1 MVRGGWEWALWLFV
15 VFCISGA
22 SAGGE
27 GGQERTMLFNTRGLA
42 VSTVAVAAGA
52 GLYFASAAKR
62 KLAFIAAQIEE
73 KKLDAGV
80 LLELICS
87 VKQSRLCCG
96 TGSGQ
101 GASGSRSWQ
110 ATLGTGRGWCGTE
123 SRYSID
129 AVLSRL
135 LQGRLFTSTGGVLTT
150 AHRTR
155 LRGLGAACYV
165 WYSGGRT
172 GRFSI

>member
-1 MVRGGWEWALWLFV
+1 
-15 VFCISGA
+15 
-22 SAGGE
+22 
-27 GGQERTMLFNTRGLA
+27 MLFNTRGLA

-87 VKQSRLCCG
+87 VKQSRLLRDWFRARG
-96 TGSGQ
+96 FGLKVLAGDARDGQ
-101 GASGSRSWQ
+101 GMVRNGVAIFYR
-110 ATLGTGRGWCGTE
+110 RGVFTP
-123 SRYSID
+123 
-129 AVLSRL
+129 L
-135 LQGRLFTSTGGVLTT
+135 LQGRLFTSTRGVLTT

-155 LRGLGAACYV
+155 LRGSGAACYV
-165 WYSGGRT
+165 WYSGGRI